1 MVKNVMNTNTCSC
14 LMAGTGS
21 LMMPCLIAL
30 RCTRAKR
37 AREGQRSSNLLLKDR
52 GSDEE
57 AKQIRGGG
65 EEIQA
70 AETPQEPDHMIRLT
84 EHAQTGVAVA
94 DGREM
99 VEQISY

>member
-1 MVKNVMNTNTCSC
+1 M
-14 LMAGTGS
+14 
-21 LMMPCLIAL
+21 
-30 RCTRAKR
+30 
-37 AREGQRSSNLLLKDR
+37 KDR

-57 AKQIRGGG
+57 AKQIRGGGGG